1 MNKEV
6 LTLTKND
13 ILEYIKFIESVFFYT
28 PDKKDIEKMLKEE
41 KILVIKNESKI
52 IASISLSL
60 RQDYIKG
67 KKYYYLNYFGVLKP
81 YRRMGYATRIFE
93 EVESLVKKNN
103 INYIELTSGNQRKSA
118 HYFYQKNLFK
128 IKDSTVFIKIYE

>member
-60 RQDYIKG
+60 RHDYIKG
-67 KKYYYLNYFGVLKP
+67 KKYYYLNYF
-81 YRRMGYATRIFE
+81 E
-93 EVESLVKKNN
+93 
-103 INYIELTSGNQRKSA
+103 
-118 HYFYQKNLFK
+118 
-128 IKDSTVFIKIYE
+128 

>member
-60 RQDYIKG
+60 RHDYIKG
-67 KKYYYLNYFGVLKP
+67 KKYYYLNYFGVLKT